1 MRHSLIALIFL
12 LAILTNIAVVQ
23 GATYIEPYSPQAG
36 PPDTHGAD
44 RIVSFFDLPLWVQVA
59 WIRLRSSGDLWCD
72 NILAGHSG
80 KSKNNF
86 TE

>member
-44 RIVSFFDLPLWVQVA
+44 RIVSFSTSPSGSRLP
-59 WIRLRSSGDLWCD
+59 G
-72 NILAGHSG
+72 
-80 KSKNNF
+80 
-86 TE
+86 